1 MNFTTLNIYYLVIVI
16 VDPLKVQYER
26 GLDANGYVQNRE
38 SSKDGIFEH
47 LHQHEG
53 GPKRQISKECSH
65 DDAAIE
71 HGNSNVGACHIQIVD
86 I

>member
-1 MNFTTLNIYYLVIVI
+1 MNFTNIYLVIVI

-47 LHQHEG
+47 FH
-53 GPKRQISKECSH
+53 
-65 DDAAIE
+65 
-71 HGNSNVGACHIQIVD
+71 
-86 I
+86 

>member
-1 MNFTTLNIYYLVIVI
+1 M
-16 VDPLKVQYER
+16 
-26 GLDANGYVQNRE
+26 DASGYVKDRE
-38 SSKDGIFEH
+38 CSKDGIFEH

-86 I
+86 IWSHLERKKAKHDYTGSFSKDFFS